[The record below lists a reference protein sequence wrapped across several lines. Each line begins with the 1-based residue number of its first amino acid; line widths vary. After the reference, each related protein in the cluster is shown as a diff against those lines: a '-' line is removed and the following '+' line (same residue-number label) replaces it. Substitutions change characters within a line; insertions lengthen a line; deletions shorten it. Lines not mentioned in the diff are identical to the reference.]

1 MPALI
6 LHLLAGLLAG
16 AMFRVQTLLI
26 LALAVLVEGAAVVMI
41 FGASAACLW
50 LLANQSALQFG
61 YLGGVYLHSLLRE
74 PNVTAQS
81 GRRPAENPVRDV
93 WPG

>member
-16 AMFRVQTLLI
+16 AIFRVQTLLI
-26 LALAVLVEGAAVVMI
+26 LALAVLVEGAAVVII
-41 FGASAACLW
+41 FGASAAWLW
-50 LLANQSALQFG
+50 LLVNQSALQFG
-61 YLGGVYLHSLLRE
+61 YLGGMYLHSFLRE
-74 PNVTAQS
+74 PNVTARP